1 MFLEEWQFF
10 ETPFFEPLKGFKDVP
25 LDDGEIDF
33 FNFEDPH
40 IHTHNYFNNN
50 NNNNNNFSNN
60 NDNSN
65 NSNGNNSNRNNVN
78 RNYDEQE
85 TNCNNS
91 NGLMEDWWQLPTPDS
106 ESGSGYAPL
115 SDSAAGSQ
123 ATPVDFSLR
132 TSASGVLEPAPVP
145 ASSSVSS
152 SFLVTDG
159 FSLDNEQLLEQDQE
173 YGHEEEDEHEDS
185 HEDSNEDLNEDSHVG
200 GTPILTPTPRY
211 VKQPRQNRYSGS
223 SPPKGRRVSDSR
235 LSAQGL
241 AEVLRLD
248 SPDEALKRE
257 RFILDIFETEL
268 HYPLGYKTWVRDTSK
283 DYRHK
288 LIDQLYDRVRGT
300 YPEYDRNVLE
310 TIIRRATY
318 YIMQSRLRRERRAKA
333 KSRRE
338 SSSSSN

>member
-10 ETPFFEPLKGFKDVP
+10 EAPFFEPLKGFKDVP

-33 FNFEDPH
+33 FNFEDPPH
-40 IHTHNYFNNN
+40 IQAHN
-50 NNNNNNFSNN
+50 
-60 NDNSN
+60 NSN
-65 NSNGNNSNRNNVN
+65 NSNSISSNGNSVN
-78 RNYDEQE
+78 GNYDDEINY
-85 TNCNNS
+85 TSS
-91 NGLMEDWWQLPTPDS
+91 NGLMDDWWQLPTPDS
-106 ESGSGYAPL
+106 ESGNGYVPL
-115 SDSAAGSQ
+115 SDSATASQ

-132 TSASGVLEPAPVP
+132 SSVSGAQEAAPVP
-145 ASSSVSS
+145 ASSSSVSS
-152 SFLVTDG
+152 SV
-159 FSLDNEQLLEQDQE
+159 EQLLEQDQE
-173 YGHEEEDEHEDS
+173 YEREASCVRG
-185 HEDSNEDLNEDSHVG
+185 VP
-200 GTPILTPTPRY
+200 TLTPAPRY
-211 VKQPRQNRYSGS
+211 VKQPRQNRYSGN

-283 DYRHK
+283 DYRLK
-288 LIDQLYDRVRGT
+288 LIDQLYDRVKGT

-318 YIMQSRLRRERRAKA
+318 YIMQSRLRRERRARA

-338 SSSSSN
+338 SSSSC

>member
-10 ETPFFEPLKGFKDVP
+10 EAPFLEPLKGFKDVSF
-25 LDDGEIDF
+25 DDSEADF
-33 FNFEDPH
+33 FNFEDPAH
-40 IHTHNYFNNN
+40 IQTH
-50 NNNNNNFSNN
+50 S
-60 NDNSN
+60 NDNSVN
-65 NSNGNNSNRNNVN
+65 GNYDGVNCNGNN
-78 RNYDEQE
+78 
-85 TNCNNS
+85 
-91 NGLMEDWWQLPTPDS
+91 GIMEDWWQLPTPDS

-123 ATPVDFSLR
+123 ATPVDFSVR
-132 TSASGVLEPAPVP
+132 GSVSEALETAPFP
-145 ASSSVSS
+145 TSSSVSS
-152 SFLVTDG
+152 LVTWE
-159 FSLDNEQLLEQDQE
+159 EQLLGQDQE
-173 YGHEEEDEHEDS
+173 PEKEEAHLRRVS
-185 HEDSNEDLNEDSHVG
+185 
-200 GTPILTPTPRY
+200 TLTSTPRY

-283 DYRHK
+283 DYRLK
-288 LIDQLYDRVRGT
+288 LIDQLYDRVKGT

-318 YIMQSRLRRERRAKA
+318 YIMQSRLRRERRARA

-338 SSSSSN
+338 RSSSN